1 MNWRLKLRRFARRVT
16 NAPHADSLSAL
27 WEQEVPT
34 TRTQIRSTTFGK
46 NRHDRNG
53 QVADMLRKYF
63 FAIMIVFAVAAI
75 IYGGFVRKFLVYD
88 NLEKFDKLKSA
99 GITIKIPGY
108 DGGQSQLAIQSQWF
122 TEPEAVNAMTFDG
135 IGLYKDG
142 RLISKFPDLR
152 MLKGRRPCP
161 T

>member
-1 MNWRLKLRRFARRVT
+1 
-16 NAPHADSLSAL
+16 
-27 WEQEVPT
+27 
-34 TRTQIRSTTFGK
+34 
-46 NRHDRNG
+46 
-53 QVADMLRKYF
+53 MLRKYF
-63 FAIMIVFAVAAI
+63 FAVLMLFAVAAI
-75 IYGGFVRKFLVYD
+75 IYGGFFRKFLVYD
-88 NLEKFDKLKSA
+88 NLEKFDKLRDA

-108 DGGQSQLAIQSQWF
+108 NQEQSQLTIQSQWF

-142 RLISKFPDLR
+142 RLISKYPDLR

>member
-1 MNWRLKLRRFARRVT
+1 M
-16 NAPHADSLSAL
+16 
-27 WEQEVPT
+27 
-34 TRTQIRSTTFGK
+34 G
-46 NRHDRNG
+46 
-53 QVADMLRKYF
+53 RKYF
-63 FAIMIVFAVAAI
+63 FAVLMVLAVAAI

-108 DGGQSQLAIQSQWF
+108 DEAQSQLAVQSQWF
-122 TEPEAVNAMTFDG
+122 SEPEAVNAMTFDG